1 MGQTSH
7 PQSDAYCEQGK
18 KLLEQEKYLLALEYF
33 QAAVEIDAE
42 HVEALYGQICVYRA
56 LGKLDKEQEVQRRM
70 DAAIQK
76 QPSGEH
82 RDLSSKGQLEK
93 ARKRYST
100 LLKKLVTIKTDEF
113 GLARGVYS
121 PEASKELSDCE
132 ALIESLER
140 QLNLNRT
147 DFKRKR
153 EETLSHISSTPRMVR
168 RACRKAK
175 RMYARLIRHNL
186 VRTNS
191 NIREFAVPP
200 SIREREKSL
209 RSKIVALDP
218 ADGSDW
224 CSRKTA
230 KLVKNRE
237 ELPNRILKALRIT
250 GIVLAVG
257 VGLVAVY
264 FIIKY
269 IMYIIIGGIVLLALI
284 HFLFG
289 D

>member
-7 PQSDAYCEQGK
+7 PQADAYCQQGK
-18 KLLEQEKYLLALEYF
+18 TLLEQEKYLSALEYF
-33 QAAVEIDAE
+33 QAAVELDTE
-42 HVEALYGQICVYRA
+42 HIEALYGQVCVYRA
-56 LGKLDKEQEVQRRM
+56 LGKLDKEKEVQSLM

-100 LLKKLVTIKTDEF
+100 LLKKLVTVKTDEF
-113 GLARGVYS
+113 GLACGEYS
-121 PEASKELSDCE
+121 PEAIRELSDCE

-153 EETLSHISSTPRMVR
+153 QEALSHISSTPRMVK
-168 RACRKAK
+168 RACRKVK
-175 RMYARLIRHNL
+175 RMYARLIRRNL

-191 NIREFAVPP
+191 QIREFEVSP

-218 ADGSDW
+218 ADGSNW

-230 KLVKNRE
+230 KLLKNRE
-237 ELPNRILKALRIT
+237 ELPNRLLKALKIT
-250 GIVLAVG
+250 GIVLAVAA
-257 VGLVAVY
+257 GLVAIY

-269 IMYIIIGGIVLLALI
+269 IMYIIIGGFILLAVI
-284 HFLFG
+284 KFFFG